1 MGVIRSPME
10 DSLEDDV
17 RRTVEGMGYE
27 FVGMELVRR
36 SSLLRVYVD
45 VAGGVTLKDC
55 ELVSKALSRMLDERY
70 EDLFADRYYLEVS
83 SPGLDRPL
91 FRREDYER
99 FLGREVRVK
108 RRGSAG
114 RQQVL
119 SGVLRSVDDEGVLLE
134 TEGGPLRVLWRDL
147 IRANL
152 AGGTS

>member
-10 DSLEDDV
+10 DSLEEDV

-27 FVGMELVRR
+27 LVGVELVRR
-36 SSLLRVYVD
+36 SSLLRVYID

-55 ELVSKALSRMLDERY
+55 ELVSKALSKMLDERY
-70 EDLFADRYYLEVS
+70 EELFADRYYLEVS
-83 SPGLDRPL
+83 SPGLERPL
-91 FRREDYER
+91 FKREDYER

-108 RRGSAG
+108 RRGPSG
-114 RQQVL
+114 KHQVL

-134 TEGGPLRVLWRDL
+134 TEAGSFRVPWRDL

-152 AGGTS
+152 VGGTS